1 MEIKNIWA
9 EAHPLTKGFILLASL
24 VVLLNVIP
32 WISKILS
39 GLILV
44 LMVVVIL
51 ISQCLSDAEADT
63 LNEHV
68 QGIYKLLKEKLEAK
82 KREPDDD

>member
-1 MEIKNIWA
+1 MEIKAIWA

-32 WISKILS
+32 WISKIIS

-51 ISQCLSDAEADT
+51 ISQCLSEAEADI

-68 QGIYKLLKEKLEAK
+68 QGVYKLLKQKLEA